1 MKQLTVAAH
10 SDNVVVLYHY
20 RPWYVE
26 AVTPEVKDV
35 VIILDTSRSMDVF
48 ISRTS
53 TATYLYWAKL
63 AAINVLDSLNPVD
76 RVSTVLLYEQL
87 A

>member
-35 VIILDTSRSMDVF
+35 VIILDVSKSMDNYV
-48 ISRTS
+48 SGKGR
-53 TATYLYWAKL
+53 TYLQLAKD
-63 AAINVLDSLNPVD
+63 AVITVLSTLSPRD
-76 RVSTVLLYEQL
+76 RVKT
-87 A
+87 